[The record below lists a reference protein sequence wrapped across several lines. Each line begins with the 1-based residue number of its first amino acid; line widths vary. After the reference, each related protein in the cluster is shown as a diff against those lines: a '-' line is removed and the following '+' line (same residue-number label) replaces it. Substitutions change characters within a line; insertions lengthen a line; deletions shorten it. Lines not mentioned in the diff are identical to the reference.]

1 MLMGRGCLIVN
12 KYSVMKRKMVTVL
25 VALGTALLI
34 GGSCTSIRPVTATSN
49 PVGSKVGMSRTVNI
63 FGFWTGGGDYSI
75 RTAAKNGGITKISTV
90 DLSESRYAIAGCII
104 LETIVTGE

>member
-34 GGSCTSIRPVTATSN
+34 GGSCTSIRPITATSN

-63 FGFWTGGGDYSI
+63 FGFWTGNGDYSI
-75 RTAAKNGGITKISTV
+75 QAAAQNGGIKKISTV
-90 DLSESRYAIAGCII
+90 DLKESRYLINVCVIN
-104 LETIVTGE
+104 ETIVTGE